1 MIVQNRG
8 SPRITAMLQ
17 EVEHHSE
24 GIAEE
29 AMLTVIDYDRIRRAY
44 HLEEKSMRQ
53 IEREL
58 GHGYWTIR
66 KALDASEPSPY
77 RLREPRAAPVLG
89 PYKAELDKRLAEEKE
104 LPRKQRYTS
113 KKLYELIQAQGY
125 KGAESTVRVYVGKRR
140 QAFRRPPVYL
150 PLVFEPG
157 QDAQIDWGVGWV
169 EMAERQVQVQLFV
182 LRLCY
187 SRKIFVMAFPTQRT
201 EAFFLA
207 HVKAFR
213 YLGGVPRRLSYDNLT
228 TAVKR
233 ILQGRKREEQQGF
246 VALRSHYLFESRFCS
261 PGKGNEKGRVEDGV
275 GYVQRNFLVP
285 MLKVS
290 SFQNLNERL
299 LAACRRDDQR
309 TVDRQSRRIAEAW
322 EEERPHLRSL
332 PARAFD
338 CAVSREVTLNGYS
351 QVTFE
356 TNRYSV
362 PTDKARKHLI
372 LKAYPFHI
380 EILTGDEV
388 IARHERSYERR
399 QDILNPLHYLPLLAQ
414 RPGAFE
420 HAQPLRQ
427 WREQWPV
434 RYEELLTALY
444 RRHDTESR
452 AVKEFIQVLQ
462 LHQMH
467 ADALVETAVA
477 QALAEGIPHYEGVR
491 FCLDR
496 LLDPTPEVTPLDL
509 SAQSELAAVG
519 LQPLALGR
527 YDQLLSG
534 GA

>member
-1 MIVQNRG
+1 
-8 SPRITAMLQ
+8 
-17 EVEHHSE
+17 
-24 GIAEE
+24 
-29 AMLTVIDYDRIRRAY
+29 
-44 HLEEKSMRQ
+44 
-53 IEREL
+53 
-58 GHGYWTIR
+58 
-66 KALDASEPSPY
+66 
-77 RLREPRAAPVLG
+77 
-89 PYKAELDKRLAEEKE
+89 
-104 LPRKQRYTS
+104 
-113 KKLYELIQAQGY
+113 
-125 KGAESTVRVYVGKRR
+125 
-140 QAFRRPPVYL
+140 
-150 PLVFEPG
+150 
-157 QDAQIDWGVGWV
+157 
-169 EMAERQVQVQLFV
+169 
-182 LRLCY
+182 
-187 SRKIFVMAFPTQRT
+187 
-201 EAFFLA
+201 
-207 HVKAFR
+207 
-213 YLGGVPRRLSYDNLT
+213 
-228 TAVKR
+228 
-233 ILQGRKREEQQGF
+233 
-246 VALRSHYLFESRFCS
+246 
-261 PGKGNEKGRVEDGV
+261 
-275 GYVQRNFLVP
+275 
-285 MLKVS
+285 
-290 SFQNLNERL
+290 
-299 LAACRRDDQR
+299 
-309 TVDRQSRRIAEAW
+309 VDRQSRRIAEAW

-388 IARHERSYERR
+388 IARHERSYERQ

-444 RRHDTESR
+444 QRHDTESR
-452 AVKEFIQVLQ
+452 AVKEFVQVLQ

-491 FCLDR
+491 FCLNR

>member
-1 MIVQNRG
+1 
-8 SPRITAMLQ
+8 
-17 EVEHHSE
+17 
-24 GIAEE
+24 
-29 AMLTVIDYDRIRRAY
+29 MLTVIDYDRIRRAY

-66 KALDASEPSPY
+66 KALEQSEPEPY
-77 RLREPRAAPVLG
+77 QLEKPRAAPVLG
-89 PYKAELDKRLAEEKE
+89 PYKAEIDKRLAEEKG

-125 KGAESTVRVYVGKRR
+125 KGAESTVRAYVGKQR
-140 QAFRRPPVYL
+140 QAFRRPQVYL

-157 QDAQIDWGVGWV
+157 QDAQVDWGEGWV
-169 EMAERQVQVQLFV
+169 VWRGALTKVQVFV
-182 LRLCY
+182 LRLNY
-187 SRKIFVMAFPTQRT
+187 SRKLFTMAFPSQRQ
-201 EAFFLA
+201 ESFFEA
-207 HVKAFR
+207 HVQAFR
-213 YLGGVPRRLSYDNLT
+213 FLEGVPRRLTYDNLT

-233 ILQGRKREEQQGF
+233 ILQGRQREEQKGF

-285 MLKVS
+285 KLEVN
-290 SFQNLNERL
+290 SFQELNERL
-299 LAACRRDDQR
+299 LAACREDDQR
-309 TVDRQSRRIAEAW
+309 TVARQPQSIAEAW
-322 EEERPHLRSL
+322 AEERPHLRPL
-332 PARAFD
+332 PARPFD
-338 CAVSREVTLNGYS
+338 SAISREVTLNGYS

-362 PTDKARKHLI
+362 PTDKARKHLT

-380 EILTGDEV
+380 EILAVGEV
-388 IARHERSYERR
+388 IARHERCYERQ

-420 HAQPLRQ
+420 HARPLRQ

-434 RYEELLTALY
+434 RYEELLSALY
-444 RRHDTESR
+444 RHHDTASR

-462 LHQMH
+462 LHQEH
-467 ADALVETAVA
+467 PDALVERAVT
-477 QALAEGIPHYEGVR
+477 QALAEGVPHYEGVR
-491 FCLDR
+491 FCLNR

-509 SAQSELAAVG
+509 SARSELAAVG
-519 LQPLALGR
+519 SQPLTLGR

-534 GA
+534 GAS

>member
-1 MIVQNRG
+1 
-8 SPRITAMLQ
+8 
-17 EVEHHSE
+17 
-24 GIAEE
+24 
-29 AMLTVIDYDRIRRAY
+29 
-44 HLEEKSMRQ
+44 
-53 IEREL
+53 
-58 GHGYWTIR
+58 
-66 KALDASEPSPY
+66 
-77 RLREPRAAPVLG
+77 
-89 PYKAELDKRLAEEKE
+89 
-104 LPRKQRYTS
+104 
-113 KKLYELIQAQGY
+113 
-125 KGAESTVRVYVGKRR
+125 
-140 QAFRRPPVYL
+140 
-150 PLVFEPG
+150 
-157 QDAQIDWGVGWV
+157 
-169 EMAERQVQVQLFV
+169 
-182 LRLCY
+182 
-187 SRKIFVMAFPTQRT
+187 
-201 EAFFLA
+201 
-207 HVKAFR
+207 
-213 YLGGVPRRLSYDNLT
+213 
-228 TAVKR
+228 
-233 ILQGRKREEQQGF
+233 LQGRKREEQQGF

-290 SFQNLNERL
+290 SFQELNERL

-388 IARHERSYERR
+388 IARHERSYERQ

-427 WREQWPV
+427 WREQWPA